1 MTPNSSTPQAVIVS
15 TGNEILSGAVV
26 DTNAAFISSRLFPM
40 DIRVRLMIVA
50 GDDCD
55 TLEHVLRIAVD
66 AAEIVIISGGLG
78 PTDDDNT
85 IEALR
90 RLIGFRV
97 VVDAAASGRIE
108 KFFQRMGRAV
118 SQSDI
123 KMAEV
128 PECARIIPNE
138 NGLAPGFILQNN
150 GKVIIA
156 MPGVPREMKEMVDR
170 YIIPYL
176 RDECGIAERSH
187 IRLRVVG
194 MKESEINEAVRG
206 IRDCWAGCEWGITMV
221 DGVATVTFASLS
233 KAIFNFTHL
242 IEGLKKQLGDR
253 MLDSSFTR
261 PEEEVVERLRRV
273 RRTVAFAESC
283 TGGLA
288 SKRVTD
294 IPGASDVFAGCV
306 VAYRNDAKESL
317 LGVARATLEAFGA
330 VSEETAIEMAK
341 GARQVFQADIGVSI
355 TGIAGPGGGTEEKP
369 VGTVWFCIADEA
381 GVKTARH
388 RFAGDRERVRIFAS
402 LTAIELLRSRVKD
415 MS

>member
-1 MTPNSSTPQAVIVS
+1 MTPISSTPQAVIVS

-55 TLEHVLRIAVD
+55 VLARVLRIAID
-66 AAEIVIISGGLG
+66 TAEIVIISGGLG

-97 VVDAAASGRIE
+97 VIDAVAGGRIE

-118 SQSDI
+118 SPSDL

-128 PECARIIPNE
+128 PDSARIIPNE
-138 NGLAPGFILQNN
+138 KGLAPGFILQNN

-156 MPGVPREMKEMVDR
+156 MPGVPREMKDMVDCHVL
-170 YIIPYL
+170 PYL

-206 IRDCWAGCEWGITMV
+206 IRDCWAGCEWGVTME
-221 DGVATVTFASLS
+221 DGVATLTFASLS
-233 KAIFNFTHL
+233 KGMFDFTNL
-242 IEGLKKQLGDR
+242 IEGMRKQLGDR
-253 MLDSSFTR
+253 ILDPSFAR
-261 PEEEVVERLRRV
+261 PEEEVVERLRRA
-273 RRTVAFAESC
+273 RRIVAFAESC

-288 SKRVTD
+288 SKRLTD

-317 LGVARATLEAFGA
+317 LGVARATLETFGA

-369 VGTVWFCIADEA
+369 IGTVWFCIADEA
-381 GVKTARH
+381 GVNTARH
-388 RFAGDRERVRIFAS
+388 RFVGDRERVRIFAS
-402 LTAIELLRSRVKD
+402 LTAIEMLRGRVKAL
-415 MS
+415 S